1 MNWPSPPAG
10 SPEPR
15 LPRSALIAMVVI
27 IVTMALVALYAG
39 VQRLRRDRIEQ
50 VIVTPAASVTPA
62 PGAQ

>member
-1 MNWPSPPAG
+1 
-10 SPEPR
+10 
-15 LPRSALIAMVVI
+15 MVVI